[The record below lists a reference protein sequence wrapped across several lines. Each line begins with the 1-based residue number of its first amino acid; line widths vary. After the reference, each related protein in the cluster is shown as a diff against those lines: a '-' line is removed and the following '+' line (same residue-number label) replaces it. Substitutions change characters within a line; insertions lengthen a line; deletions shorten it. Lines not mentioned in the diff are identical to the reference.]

1 MPPSIQ
7 TLMLERMPQGFSPE
21 LAEGVTANVQF
32 DFSQDDG
39 GYYVVSIADGK
50 CSVREGTLEQPDAT
64 MITSQATYLAVA
76 EGSLNPMTAFMTGK
90 LRVSGNLP
98 LLMKFQQMFKQV
110 LDS

>member
-32 DFSQDDG
+32 DFSLDG
-39 GYYVVSIADGK
+39 GGMYVVSIADGR
-50 CSVREGTLEQPDAT
+50 CSVREGTIEQPDA
-64 MITSQATYLAVA
+64 MMLTSQETYQAIA
-76 EGSLNPMTAFMTGK
+76 EGSLNVMTAFMTGK

-110 LDS
+110 LG

>member
-32 DFSQDDG
+32 DFSLDG
-39 GYYVVSIADGK
+39 GGMYVVSIADGQ
-50 CSVREGTLEQPDAT
+50 CSVREGTIEQPDAT
-64 MITSQATYLAVA
+64 MLTSQETYRAIA
-76 EGSLNPMTAFMTGK
+76 EGSLNVMTAFMTGK

-110 LDS
+110 LG